1 MRKHYGYKYK
11 KLIISFVIVII
22 IFVLLLVFVADIFDE
37 DIAKDKPATAMQ
49 VKKAMLDQIVA
60 LGYVNQP
67 INVPKS
73 YKRVLVEIIPASKTT
88 TACEEVLQRFSNTDN
103 INNNYID
110 IYSYA
115 LSCEFPRPDDA
126 ETFSVSDYSGWK
138 SDSNKEMSVLLEL
151 TVNLNH
157 IRVESNL
164 EVNQLSA
171 SIGAFVPFSET
182 NPKDSLIISKTNK

>member
-1 MRKHYGYKYK
+1 MNLKQQFLQNK
-11 KLIISFVIVII
+11 KILFSISIAIVILIIF
-22 IFVLLLVFVADIFDE
+22 LVFVVGIFDS
-37 DIAKDKPATAMQ
+37 DTPKDKPAKALQ
-49 VKKAMLDQIVA
+49 IKKSLVDQIVA

-67 INVPKS
+67 INVPVA
-73 YKRVLVEIIPASKTT
+73 YKRVLVEIVPASKTT
-88 TACEEVLQRFSNTDN
+88 TGCEEVLQRFSDTDN
-103 INNNYID
+103 VNNNYID

-138 SDSNKEMSVLLEL
+138 SDSNKEISVLLEI

-164 EVNQLSA
+164 EVNQLTA
-171 SIGAFVPFSET
+171 TVGAFVPFSAT
-182 NPKDSLIISKTNK
+182 NPKDSLKIS